1 MVALTCRVR
10 VTPRRV
16 YAVGALAAVLFG
28 YDLGIIGAAILFIR
42 RDVPLTSWQQGA
54 VVGAAVFGA
63 MVGALGSGPVA
74 DRVGRQWRLCVPGVI
89 LSVGALGSGVASIV
103 PMLVTLRLVLGL
115 AVGLEWLMVSVVPA

>member
-1 MVALTCRVR
+1 VVASAWRVR

-42 RDVPLTSWQQGA
+42 RDVPLTAWQQGA

-63 MVGALGSGPVA
+63 MVGALSSGLVARSWPTALLRVGGRALGWYGDSFARWFLSTLHHPVA
-74 DRVGRQWRLCVPGVI
+74 SSWPRCSSWWRGKG
-89 LSVGALGSGVASIV
+89 GAGAIV
-103 PMLVTLRLVLGL
+103 
-115 AVGLEWLMVSVVPA
+115 

>member
-1 MVALTCRVR
+1 MGVAVVASAWRVR

-42 RDVPLTSWQQGA
+42 RDVPLTVWQQGA

-63 MVGALGSGPVA
+63 MVA
-74 DRVGRQWRLCVPGVI
+74 R
-89 LSVGALGSGVASIV
+89 
-103 PMLVTLRLVLGL
+103 
-115 AVGLEWLMVSVVPA
+115 